1 MSKFSFANLLLGAF
15 MFVSCASQQGVI
27 ARPDWAEKP
36 AIWEYTGLTLATY
49 GSAQFSQQN
58 PEENARAAEEKA
70 LQNLRHLLA
79 QELAKAY
86 IKSGKASIS
95 EEEATRQLEN
105 KIGNLLERQHHYD
118 EQRHVYFVQLFIP
131 ASRVEEY
138 ISQVFGTQLQ
148 LKADG
153 TLG

>member
-1 MSKFSFANLLLGAF
+1 M
-15 MFVSCASQQGVI
+15 
-27 ARPDWAEKP
+27 
-36 AIWEYTGLTLATY
+36 
-49 GSAQFSQQN
+49 
-58 PEENARAAEEKA
+58 
-70 LQNLRHLLA
+70 A

-86 IKSGKASIS
+86 IKSGKAAIS
-95 EEEATRQLEN
+95 EEDATRQLEN
-105 KIGNLLERQHHYD
+105 NIGNLLERQHHYD

-138 ISQVFGTQLQ
+138 IAQVFGTQVQ